1 MKNNE
6 SALPIFGVGP
16 VYVIIFL
23 ILSIV
28 GLILNNHK
36 FLSAGDIPSIK
47 IPMMIVGIIF
57 IAIGVVLWLYSVVIQ
72 KISEEIKNGSLL
84 TTGVYS
90 LVRNPIYSGFSFVF
104 TGILIMQDNVF
115 LLILPIFFWIY
126 LTVLLK
132 LTEEKWLLEKFGE
145 EYVSY
150 CRCVNRIIPWFPK
163 K

>member
-6 SALPIFGVGP
+6 SALPIFGLGP
-16 VYVIIFL
+16 VYVISCL
-23 ILSIV
+23 ILTIV
-28 GLILNNHK
+28 GLILKNYK
-36 FLSAGDIPSIK
+36 LLSAGDIPSIK
-47 IPMMIVGIIF
+47 IPMMIVGVIF
-57 IAIGVVLWLYSVVIQ
+57 IVIGVLLWIYSVVIQ
-72 KISEEIKNGSLL
+72 KISEEIKDGSLL

-90 LVRNPIYSGFSFVF
+90 LVRNPIYSAFTFIF
-104 TGILIMQDNVF
+104 TGILIMENNLF

>member
-6 SALPIFGVGP
+6 SALPIYGVGP
-16 VYVIIFL
+16 VYVISCL

-28 GLILNNHK
+28 GLILKNHK

-57 IAIGVVLWLYSVVIQ
+57 IVIGVLLWIYSVVIQ
-72 KISEEIKNGSLL
+72 KISVEIKNGSLL

>member
-6 SALPIFGVGP
+6 RALPIFGVGP
-16 VYVIIFL
+16 VYVVSCL
-23 ILSIV
+23 ALTIV
-28 GLILNNHK
+28 GLILKNYK
-36 FLSAGDIPSIK
+36 LLSAGDIPSIK
-47 IPMMIVGIIF
+47 IPMMIVGVIF
-57 IAIGVVLWLYSVVIQ
+57 IVIGVLLWIYSVVIQ
-72 KISEEIKNGSLL
+72 KISEEIKNGRFL

-90 LVRNPIYSGFSFVF
+90 LVRNPIYSAFSFVF
-104 TGILIMQDNVF
+104 TGILIIGNNVF
-115 LLILPIFFWIY
+115 LLILPILFWIY

-150 CRCVNRIIPWFPK
+150 CRCVNRIIPWFSK

>member
-6 SALPIFGVGP
+6 SALPIFGLGP
-16 VYVIIFL
+16 VYVISCL
-23 ILSIV
+23 ILTIV
-28 GLILNNHK
+28 GLILKNYK
-36 FLSAGDIPSIK
+36 LLSAGDIPSIK
-47 IPMMIVGIIF
+47 IPMMIVGVIF
-57 IAIGVVLWLYSVVIQ
+57 IVIGVLLWIYSVVIQ

-90 LVRNPIYSGFSFVF
+90 LVRNPIYSAFTFIF
-104 TGILIMQDNVF
+104 TGILIMENNLF

>member
-6 SALPIFGVGP
+6 GALPIFGVGP
-16 VYVIIFL
+16 VYVISCL
-23 ILSIV
+23 ILTIV
-28 GLILNNHK
+28 GLILKNYK
-36 FLSAGDIPSIK
+36 LLSAGDIPSIK
-47 IPMMIVGIIF
+47 IPMMIVGVIF
-57 IAIGVVLWLYSVVIQ
+57 IVIGVLLWIYSVVIQ
-72 KISEEIKNGSLL
+72 KISEEIKDGSLL

-90 LVRNPIYSGFSFVF
+90 LVRNPIYSAFTFIF
-104 TGILIMQDNVF
+104 TGILIMENNLF

>member
-6 SALPIFGVGP
+6 SALPIYGVGP
-16 VYVIIFL
+16 VYVISCL

-28 GLILNNHK
+28 GLILKNHK

-57 IAIGVVLWLYSVVIQ
+57 IVIGVLLWIYSVVIQ

-90 LVRNPIYSGFSFVF
+90 IVRNPIYSAFSFVF
-104 TGILIMQDNVF
+104 TGILIMENNVF